1 MPIMVCL
8 EDLSV
13 HGLVA
18 SSRRKAIYMG
28 LIRKIVGFGK
38 ALLPPAGDIYAR
50 QSLQNFTRRPIST
63 LEVAKGLV

>member
-1 MPIMVCL
+1 MVCL

-50 QSLQNFTRRPIST
+50 QSLSRDAPYQ
-63 LEVAKGLV
+63 VAKGLV